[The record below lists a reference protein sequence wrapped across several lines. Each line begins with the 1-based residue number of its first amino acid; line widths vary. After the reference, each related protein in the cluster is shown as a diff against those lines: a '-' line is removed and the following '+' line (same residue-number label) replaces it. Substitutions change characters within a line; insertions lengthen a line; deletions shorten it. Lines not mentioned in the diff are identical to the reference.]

1 MGQDLFHA
9 TDEANPLAEASD
21 PIATIDE
28 VREAIEG
35 LSSAELNKLEKYSRY
50 RIRGLGR
57 RAAGRDHE
65 DLLKEAITA
74 TLSGNRRWRKES
86 VPFQNH
92 LLGTIRSISSHWGEK
107 TSTSE
112 AFLESELVRDT
123 GSDKL
128 YSPFQNVASEEPEA
142 DRQLSARQ
150 QLEQI
155 YRRFDKDP
163 DIPALLEGMA
173 QGLSGPE
180 IQAEYKFTKNK
191 YEAALRRLRR
201 GVSAL
206 EK

>member
-1 MGQDLFHA
+1 MIVD
-9 TDEANPLAEASD
+9 PLEITEPSKED

-112 AFLESELVRDT
+112 AYLESELVRDN
-123 GSDKL
+123 GSDRP
-128 YSPFQNVASEEPEA
+128 YSPFQDIASDVPEA
-142 DRQLSARQ
+142 DRLLSARQ
-150 QLEQI
+150 QLDRI
-155 YRRFDKDP
+155 YKRFDNDP
-163 DIPALLEGMA
+163 DIPSLLEGLSL
-173 QGLSGPE
+173 GLSGPE
-180 IQAEYKFTKNK
+180 IQAQFKFSKNK

-206 EK
+206 EE